1 MKEFYYREKEL
12 DNLKYKANFV
22 LKEGQKAT
30 FLLDSENGF
39 TNELL
44 DLKEDNLLLIEGDE
58 VIVK

>member
-22 LKEGQKAT
+22 LKEGQNAT
-30 FLLDSENGF
+30 FLLASENGF

-58 VIVK
+58 VIAK